1 MSSKGFRNVPGVPE
15 GWKLVRVGKPNVGD
29 WFIDGIDDPRQA
41 RDSDHCYGCAIIS
54 KIEKPAKY
62 RPFANAKEA
71 HPFWDASL
79 RLAGVTGD
87 AKDSR
92 FRITSI
98 GRDGI
103 TTNAESYS
111 YEAAF
116 YKFYVDDDGTPFGVR
131 VDES

>member
-1 MSSKGFRNVPGVPE
+1 MTQQIPGVPE
-15 GWKLVRVGKPNVGD
+15 GWIIERIGQPIFNVDHIIDTDGQPRLCDYDSNYFNRV
-29 WFIDGIDDPRQA
+29 
-41 RDSDHCYGCAIIS
+41 IIR
-54 KIEKPAKY
+54 KIEKPATY
-62 RPFANAKEA
+62 RPFANAREA
-71 HPFWDASL
+71 DQFWNASL

-92 FRITSI
+92 FRVTSI

-103 TTNAESYS
+103 TTNAEFYS

-131 VDES
+131 IDE